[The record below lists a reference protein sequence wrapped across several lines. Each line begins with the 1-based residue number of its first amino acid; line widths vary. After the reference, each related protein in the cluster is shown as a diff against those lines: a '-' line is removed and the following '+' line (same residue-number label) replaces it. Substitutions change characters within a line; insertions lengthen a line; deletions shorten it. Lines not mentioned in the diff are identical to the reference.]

1 MGSRGSDVLF
11 GGRVGF
17 GLCPVMKYSVQLS
30 DPSITEQLP
39 AGETDLQPVIP
50 VHTQFVPQA
59 RHKSC

>member
-1 MGSRGSDVLF
+1 MLF